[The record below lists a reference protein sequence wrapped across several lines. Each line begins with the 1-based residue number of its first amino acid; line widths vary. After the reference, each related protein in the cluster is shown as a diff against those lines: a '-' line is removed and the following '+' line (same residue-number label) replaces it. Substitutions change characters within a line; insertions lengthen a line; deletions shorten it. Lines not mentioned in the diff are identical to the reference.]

1 MRGWWAGLIL
11 AVSLASGWAEEPV
24 SRIGFGSCYKPEK
37 QTVLWKAVSDFD
49 PQVWLWL
56 GDNVYAD
63 VIDGKYIKKDLPKDA
78 FDRAYQSLG
87 QSEGIATLKKLP
99 PGHMMATWDDHDFGR
114 NDVGKSWERKEDAK
128 KAFVKFW
135 GGENKP
141 EGVYSARDFG
151 PEGKK
156 LRVILLDTRFNRDNP
171 GPEGDILGGQQWVWL
186 EGELKKPGATLV
198 VIGSSIQ
205 VLANQHRF
213 EKWGNFPKA
222 RERLFGLIRDSG
234 AQSVIFISG
243 DRHHAEI
250 SKLGEGPARQ
260 PLYDITSSGLTE
272 KSSIRNEPND
282 LRVGGVYVGG
292 NFGVIE
298 VDWSKE
304 NPVVTLQIRDDA
316 GKAVR
321 EVSFSLSQ
329 LAPPKG

>member
-1 MRGWWAGLIL
+1 MRGGWAGLLL

-37 QTVLWKAVSDFD
+37 KTALWKAVLDFD

-78 FDRAYQSLG
+78 FDRAYRLLG
-87 QSEGIATLKKLP
+87 ESEGIATLKKLS

-114 NDVGKSWERKEDAK
+114 NDIGKDWERKEDAK

-135 GGENKP
+135 GGEEK
-141 EGVYSARDFG
+141 EDGVYSARDFG
-151 PEGKK
+151 PEGKGI
-156 LRVILLDTRFNRDNP
+156 RVIMLDTRFNRDDP
-171 GPEGDILGGQQWVWL
+171 SAEGDILGEKQWKWL
-186 EGELKKPGATLV
+186 GEELARPGAGLV

-222 RERLFGLIRDSG
+222 QEKLFQLIRESG
-234 AQSVIFISG
+234 AHVIFISG

-250 SKLGEGPARQ
+250 SKQSESPAAY
-260 PLYDITSSGLTE
+260 PLFDVTSSGLTE
-272 KSSIRNEPND
+272 KSSIRNEVND
-282 LRVGGVYVGG
+282 LRIGEVYVGG
-292 NFGVIE
+292 NFGVIQ
-298 VDWSKE
+298 VDWSQADPGVRLE
-304 NPVVTLQIRDDA
+304 IRGED
-316 GKAVR
+316 GRVER
-321 EVSFSLSQ
+321 EVAFPLSQ